1 MSEDEKRG
9 IAALF
14 LFGTIVILLMLGG
27 DAAASITLEI
37 LSYLP

>member
-9 IAALF
+9 IAAMF
-14 LFGTIVILLMLGG
+14 LFGTIVVLVLASG
-27 DAAASITLEI
+27 DTAASILLEV